1 MDCPLP
7 FQRVDPGSVR
17 ATAPFEDSVPLGEG
31 QTTPG
36 LRMEAV
42 EQGMVVW
49 HARALS

>member
-7 FQRVDPGSVR
+7 LQQVGLGWVR

-36 LRMEAV
+36 RPMVAV

>member
-17 ATAPFEDSVPLGEG
+17 ATARFEDSVPLHKG

-42 EQGMVVW
+42 EQGMVVPEFV
-49 HARALS
+49 S